1 MSRTYDEVRRHEGGM
16 GLQEKPMYR
25 RKLEV
30 EGAFLALLLEPKILI
45 LEEFDFLDQSSYDLE
60 FFQIIG
66 ITYSFKAVLMF
77 FRKPSSYNTS

>member
-45 LEEFDFLDQSSYDLE
+45 LEDFDFLDQSSYDLE
-60 FFQIIG
+60 FLLDLKRFQK
-66 ITYSFKAVLMF
+66 FKTIV
-77 FRKPSSYNTS
+77 YHT

>member
-45 LEEFDFLDQSSYDLE
+45 LEEFDFLDQSRSRILPDNWNNL
-60 FFQIIG
+60 Q
-66 ITYSFKAVLMF
+66 L
-77 FRKPSSYNTS
+77 